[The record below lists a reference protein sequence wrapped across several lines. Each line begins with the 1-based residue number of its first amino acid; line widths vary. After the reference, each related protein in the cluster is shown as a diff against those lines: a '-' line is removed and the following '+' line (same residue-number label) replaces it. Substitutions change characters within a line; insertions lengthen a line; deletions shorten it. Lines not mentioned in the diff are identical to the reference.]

1 MKKCDSCNIEFN
13 TNENLCPLC
22 QNILVGNSDEI
33 NFPSNI
39 RYKTN
44 SLILKILLFS
54 SLTILLIFSFLE
66 YILFKNL
73 HISLYISL
81 GLLTNYVIVYF
92 ILKNC
97 NNIFKIFNKH
107 GIIVIC
113 LLIIWYMVTKSKII
127 TNYIIPSVCLFEL
140 LFNFVVSIILR
151 KNYLVKYSTQILMNI
166 ILLFLPIILVLL
178 KLTTN
183 NILSYICSLSSI
195 ITILGLLIFFYDDI
209 KDELR
214 KIFNI

>member
-1 MKKCDSCNIEFN
+1 MKKCDSCKIEFN
-13 TNENLCPLC
+13 TNESLCPLC
-22 QNILVGNSDEI
+22 QNILVGHSDEI

-54 SLTILLIFSFLE
+54 SLTILLIFGFLE
-66 YILFKNL
+66 YNIFKNL
-73 HISLYISL
+73 HISLYIFL

-97 NNIFKIFNKH
+97 NNILKIFNKH